1 MSFQLVSLFKMTPFI
16 LSLTQIISSFKTTI
30 CYYDIINFSFSFI
43 LDALNRNVTII
54 ITINIYFI
62 FLIAPT
68 EWLKVKEW
76 KKKNDIYS
84 MVVRR
89 RRRKNERV
97 IGIFFWPEFHPK
109 VSFGTSWPYFPRVH
123 LDMSVRLTCSTAYYA
138 NLFSFHLF
146 LINRYCFSITITII
160 IKSIYSKSFVNNY

>member
-1 MSFQLVSLFKMTPFI
+1 MSFQLVPLFKMTPFI

-43 LDALNRNVTII
+43 HYALNRNVTII
-54 ITINIYFI
+54 VTINIYFT

-68 EWLKVKEW
+68 ERSKVKEW

-84 MVVRR
+84 MFVRR

-97 IGIFFWPEFHPK
+97 IGTFFWPEFHPK
-109 VSFGTSWPYFPRVH
+109 VSFGTSWSYFPRVH
-123 LDMSVRLTCSTAYYA
+123 LDMSVRLTCSTAYYIRIY
-138 NLFSFHLF
+138 FHF
-146 LINRYCFSITITII
+146 IF
-160 IKSIYSKSFVNNY
+160 F